1 MIRHAL
7 VTGFE
12 PFGGYAANPSAEL
25 ALSLDGETAGG
36 FHIAGRVLPVEYG
49 TAGDL
54 LIDWIRELRPERIIC
69 CGLAA
74 ASRAVRVETIAFNL
88 DDSPFPDNAG
98 IIRENRRICT
108 AAPASLRATLPVERI
123 ITDCS
128 ARGIAVESS
137 DDAGRYVCNHVFF
150 RLMNELREARLPIA
164 AGFIHL
170 PPDLPLAVMR
180 EALHIAL
187 ATE

>member
-1 MIRHAL
+1 VIRRAL

-12 PFGGYAANPSAEL
+12 PFGENAANPSAEL

-36 FHIAGRVLPVEYG
+36 LHIAGRVLPVEYG
-49 TAGDL
+49 TSGDL
-54 LIDWIRELRPERIIC
+54 LLGWIRDLRPERVIC
-69 CGLAA
+69 CGLAS
-74 ASRAVRVETIAFNL
+74 ASRAIRVESIAFNL

-98 IIRENRRICT
+98 VVRENARICAT
-108 AAPASLRATLPVERI
+108 APDSLPATLPVERV
-123 ITDCS
+123 ITECS
-128 ARGIAVESS
+128 ERGIPVDSS
-137 DDAGRYVCNHVFF
+137 IDAGRYVCNHVFF
-150 RLMNELREARLPIA
+150 RLMNEVLEARLPIA

-187 ATE
+187 STE

>member
-1 MIRHAL
+1 MIRRAL

-12 PFGGYAANPSAEL
+12 PFGENAANPSAEL
-25 ALSLDGETAGG
+25 ALSFDGETAGE
-36 FHIAGRVLPVEYG
+36 FQIAGRVLPVEYG
-49 TAGDL
+49 TSGGL
-54 LIDWIRELRPERIIC
+54 LVEWLHELRPERVIC

-74 ASRAVRVETIAFNL
+74 ASSAVRVETIAFNL

-98 IIRENRRICT
+98 IVRENVYICAT
-108 AAPASLRATLPVERI
+108 APASLRATLPVERI

-128 ARGIAVESS
+128 ARGIPIESS
-137 DDAGRYVCNHVFF
+137 NDAGRYVCNHVFF

-170 PPDLPLAVMR
+170 PPDLPLRVIR